1 MTSRFNTAWIIGMGA
16 VGAATAVLLARS
28 GYRVIGVESDDA
40 ALAAAT
46 RRIHQRATEESLAE
60 DLPHSAV
67 SEIGER
73 IELTTSMAGARPADI
88 VIEAVPERMAT
99 KAGVLSAANALCG
112 PDTIFVTTAMGLS
125 VTEIAARS
133 GRMPRT
139 VGLTLRDPGHV
150 KPGTTVELACTPVT
164 DQDVRTAMRD
174 LVLGLG
180 LSPVDVHDQPGFIGN
195 ALLLGFLNN
204 AAAMYG
210 GGYASRDDI
219 DTAMTL
225 GCGLPVGPLALLD
238 RMGVDVVVDAL
249 TALHERTGA
258 REYQPA
264 PLLNTMVTAGLLGA
278 KSGTGFY
285 RHPVETPSP
294 GTARPAVAGPRPVER
309 IGVIGAG
316 TMATGIAEVLATSG
330 RDTTLVARTGLRAKE
345 ARAAVERSLDR
356 RVRRGRMSADD
367 LDTAMDR
374 LVCTTELSAVAE
386 CDLVIEAVA
395 EDIAVKREVFR
406 DLDRMTKPGTV
417 LVTTTSSLS
426 VLECA
431 TATGRPEDVV
441 GMHFFNPAPA
451 MRLVEIA
458 RTFLTAPDV
467 VATAHAL
474 AGVLRKQ
481 PVSCTDRTG
490 FIVNALL
497 FPYLNNAVAMVEQRH
512 VSVADVDRVM
522 TEGYGYPMGPF
533 QLLDVIGLDVS
544 LAIQRSLHT
553 AFADPA
559 LAPARYLTHLVQA
572 DCLGRKSRRGFH
584 VHETHP

>member
-1 MTSRFNTAWIIGMGA
+1 MTSRFTTAWIIGLGA
-16 VGAATAVLLARS
+16 VGSATAVLLARS
-28 GYRVIGVESDDA
+28 GLRVVGVESDAA
-40 ALAAAT
+40 ALATAI
-46 RRIHQRATEESLAE
+46 RRIDQRVTEEARTE
-60 DLPHSAV
+60 ALPHSAV
-67 SEIGER
+67 AEIRGR
-73 IELTTSMAGARPADI
+73 IELTTRMDQARPADI
-88 VIEAVPERMAT
+88 VIEAVPERLAT
-99 KAGVLSAANALCG
+99 KAGVLASANALCG
-112 PDTIFVTTAMGLS
+112 AETVFVTTAMGLS

-139 VGLTLRDPGHV
+139 VGLTLCEPGHV
-150 KPGTTVELACTPVT
+150 KPGAAVELACTAVT

-174 LVLGLG
+174 FVHGLG
-180 LSPVDVHDQPGFIGN
+180 LVPVDVHDHPGFIGN

-204 AAAMYG
+204 AAAMYNA
-210 GGYASRDDI
+210 GYASRDDI

-238 RMGVDVVVDAL
+238 RMGIDVVVDGL
-249 TALHERTGA
+249 TALHERTGT
-258 REYQPA
+258 REHRPTS
-264 PLLNTMVTAGLLGA
+264 LLTAMVAAGLLGE
-278 KSGTGFY
+278 KSGRGFY
-285 RHPVETPSP
+285 RHPDD
-294 GTARPAVAGPRPVER
+294 GPATSTGALGIAAPRPVER

-316 TMATGIAEVLATSG
+316 TMATGIAEVLSTAG
-330 RDTTLVARTGLRAKE
+330 HATTLVARNGLRAKE
-345 ARAAVERSLDR
+345 ARVAVERSLDR
-356 RVRRGRMSADD
+356 RVRRGRMAADD

-374 LVCTTELSAVAE
+374 LTCATELGAVAE

-406 DLDRMTKPGTV
+406 ALDRLARPGAV

-431 TATGRPEDVV
+431 TATSRPEDVL

-451 MRLVEIA
+451 MRLVEIV
-458 RTFLTAPDV
+458 RTSLTAPDA

-474 AGVLRKQ
+474 AAALGKQ
-481 PVSCTDRTG
+481 SVSCTDRTG

-512 VSVADVDRVM
+512 VSVEDVDRVM
-522 TEGYGYPMGPF
+522 TEGHGYPMGPF

-544 LAIQRSLHT
+544 LAIQQSLHAT
-553 AFADPA
+553 FADRT
-559 LAPARYLTHLVQA
+559 LAPARYLTDLVQA

-584 VHETHP
+584 VYEAL